1 MKRLFFSFL
10 FTFLLVSPAFS
21 AFQLVT
27 GIDDSDIKDIAIS
40 PFYPDLIYVASSNSL
55 YKSKDKGKTYQEI
68 YSFVDEEIRQIF
80 FSQKVTNLFY
90 IVCSDNFYRL
100 TDKREKLFSGDDEER
115 ILSAAEGNGFL
126 YLGTTKG
133 LYVSNQDFI
142 RWREISGIGK
152 ASVYSIESG
161 DDYTYVAASSGV
173 YVLSSDNKVKRTFVL
188 RGIEEE
194 DEEDAAGLIPNRIK
208 IDIFDKEKIWLAT
221 SRGLFVSENGGKDF
235 QKFFTAGIDY
245 LNILDL
251 TQTDLEKNNL
261 YLAADKGFFKI
272 DTKAKKAKALF
283 EGLPVSTINQVEFS
297 KKGKIYLAT
306 AKGLFTNQHF
316 TLPSEDRGLRKFL
329 AKQPSIRYVHQNAI
343 SANEV
348 SAEKITRWRQ
358 AAMKRAWL
366 PELKVGVD
374 KGIDEQ
380 YHWAGTAVPNYRLV
394 AQGPDQKDFGW
405 DITATW
411 DLGDLVWNSSQTS
424 IDTRSRLNTKLRI
437 DILEEVNRVYFERLR
452 FIMQLEKESLPEAEA
467 LEKELRTRELTAI
480 LDYYTGGAFSKR
492 LKELNKK

>member
-1 MKRLFFSFL
+1 MKRLFCFFL
-10 FTFLLVSPAFS
+10 FIFILTDPAFS

-55 YKSKDKGKTYQEI
+55 YESKDKGKTYKKV
-68 YSFVDEEIRQIF
+68 YSFFDEEIQQIF
-80 FSQKVTNLFY
+80 FSKKETGIFY
-90 IVCSDNFYRL
+90 VVGSKSFYRI
-100 TDKREKLFSGDDEER
+100 TDKRENLFSGDDEEE
-115 ILSAAEGNGFL
+115 ILAAAEDNGFL

-133 LYVSNQDFI
+133 FYISNQDFI
-142 RWREISGIGK
+142 RWDNIEGIEQ
-152 ASVYSIESG
+152 ASVYWIEPCGENVYIATS
-161 DDYTYVAASSGV
+161 DGV
-173 YVLSSDNKVKRTFVL
+173 YILSKENRIKRTFVL

-194 DEEDAAGLIPNRIK
+194 DATGLIPNIVK
-208 IDIFDKEKIWLAT
+208 VDIFNKERVWLAT
-221 SRGLFVSENGGKDF
+221 NRGLFLSENSGKDF
-235 QKFFTAGIDY
+235 KKFFTAGIDY

-251 TQTDLEKNNL
+251 TQTDLEKDNL
-261 YLAADKGFFKI
+261 YLATDKGFFKI
-272 DTKAKKAKALF
+272 DIKTKRAKALF
-283 EGLPVSTINQVEFS
+283 EGLPVSTINKVAFS

-306 AKGLFTNQHF
+306 AQGLFINQYF
-316 TLPSEDRGLRKFL
+316 TLPYEDKGLKKFL
-329 AKQPSIRYVHQNAI
+329 AKQPSIRYVHQKAI

-348 SAEKITRWRQ
+348 SADKITRWRQ
-358 AAMKRAWL
+358 AASLKPL
-366 PELKVGVD
+366 FPEINLDYDKTIYGSYKDGGQFAVGPRD
-374 KGIDEQ
+374 WG
-380 YHWAGTAVPNYRLV
+380 LSLS
-394 AQGPDQKDFGW
+394 W
-405 DITATW
+405 DI
-411 DLGDLVWNSSQTS
+411 GDFVWNPSQTS